1 MTVCLY
7 IRIGKTFDKV
17 EFKFL
22 KMRFKM
28 GRRDKDKATDEAQAF
43 DESTKNDNLNEDSV
57 NNNEENSSTAEAPID
72 EISPLEELQAK
83 YDELNGKYLRLYSE
97 FDNFRR
103 RTAKE
108 KIDLVSSASAN
119 VLKDLLSVIDD
130 FERAKN
136 FNEGSDDSESIKEG
150 FDLIYNKLMRILES
164 KGLKVMES
172 KGTDFDTEH
181 HEAIA
186 NVPADKKQK
195 GKVIDVTVKGY
206 YLNDNVLRHAQVVV
220 GQ

>member
-1 MTVCLY
+1 MTVCPY
-7 IRIGKTFDKV
+7 KGIGKTFDML
-17 EFKFL
+17 EFKFF

-28 GRRDKDKATDEAQAF
+28 GRRDKDKATDDAQSF
-43 DESTKNDNLNEDSV
+43 DEKTKNEKLNEDSE
-57 NNNEENSSTAEAPID
+57 NENEESNSTDETQAE
-72 EISPLEELQAK
+72 EVSPLEELQAK

-108 KIDLVSSASAN
+108 KIELISNASAS

-130 FERAKN
+130 FERAKVH
-136 FNEGSDDSESIKEG
+136 NEGSEDSEAIKEG
-150 FDLIYNKLMRILES
+150 FDLIYSKLIRTLES

-172 KGTDFDTEH
+172 LGTDFDTEH

-186 NVPADKKQK
+186 NVPVDKKQK